1 MLKIIEDM
9 LEENFSGKKRQNNLK
24 EKEEVKLL
32 VLLML
37 WYQTQEDKSSAG
49 KWILYNSIYKINT

>member
-37 WYQTQEDKSSAG
+37 WYQTQEDKYSAG